1 MQLPDP
7 VAHPVFLDMDGVL
20 ANFFEGVA
28 RLFGTASAAL
38 PRGEY
43 DMGRCLGVPFAEIDR
58 RVKGTPTFW
67 SELPPYPWAK
77 ELLALFE
84 FFPPGDSFIL
94 SHPWPGDDNCCQGKL
109 VWLAR
114 HYGVPGDRVI
124 FTPHKYLLAAP
135 GRLLI
140 DDRPDECH
148 RWRSLGGRACEF
160 PAHHNQVRTTFGDGP
175 VALVRASL
183 GTFHLLYPTPP
194 PS

>member
-94 SHPWPGDDNCCQGKL
+94 SHRSTCLPGPFP
-109 VWLAR
+109 A
-114 HYGVPGDRVI
+114 
-124 FTPHKYLLAAP
+124 
-135 GRLLI
+135 
-140 DDRPDECH
+140 
-148 RWRSLGGRACEF
+148 GGRTCTGFAF
-160 PAHHNQVRTTFGDGP
+160 THDP
-175 VALVRASL
+175 
-183 GTFHLLYPTPP
+183 
-194 PS
+194 